1 MAFKSFTH
9 VQSLSKVSKV
19 LVRFAPNDLR
29 AVGTKFVAYLFPAI
43 FSFSRDFRACREF
56 WRRLVNSEKVSYH
69 IRIAPRSHLHA
80 PYAFILVFR

>member
-29 AVGTKFVAYLFPAI
+29 AVGTKFVAYLFPEI
-43 FSFSRDFRACREF
+43 FQSMK
-56 WRRLVNSEKVSYH
+56 NEKINWKQTVLAELPEKDGPP
-69 IRIAPRSHLHA
+69 APDQK
-80 PYAFILVFR
+80 VFRITFLVPSGL